1 MSAHRA
7 HVGGCRLLS
16 VTVVHWEWPGVL
28 AGWVAV
34 PRGQLGLGVL
44 LAALDEVTSLRLY
57 LV

>member
-1 MSAHRA
+1 M
-7 HVGGCRLLS
+7 S

-28 AGWVAV
+28 TGWVAV